1 MFVVRENTRVY
12 RCPYCSSP
20 LGRKDGGGLMP
31 GHLVICDGCAAPSAF
46 DDAGER
52 LVALDVGELTEDVR
66 EGVLGAQRAIRDRYA
81 GSGGL
86 PPGYVWRRAPVCLP
100 CWDELVPGEA
110 IAPVVPLE
118 ERRDE
123 VCVICNAVTSL
134 GIYHRML
141 RPKWEDLGFRLWAL
155 ASPSEPQSPK
165 PKAQSPEPDL
175 ISAIRQWAG
184 QELGV
189 GCASCG
195 KPFYNRDGD
204 PVCGGCRMD
213 APRKRELL
221 RKRLLETLLQRVV
234 ASLPPTVIEV
244 RNTSLLGVEFNA
256 GLYGHKR

>member
-1 MFVVRENTRVY
+1 MRENTRVY

-52 LVALDVGELTEDVR
+52 LVALDVGGLTEDVR
-66 EGVLGAQRAIRDRYA
+66 EGVLGAQRAIRERYA

-110 IAPVVPLE
+110 LAPVVPLK

-123 VCVICNAVTSL
+123 VCAICNAVTSL

-141 RPKWEDLGFRLWAL
+141 RPRVETATIVCLKKSSIGAL
-155 ASPSEPQSPK
+155 
-165 PKAQSPEPDL
+165 DFV
-175 ISAIRQWAG
+175 SAVRRWAG
-184 QELGV
+184 QDSGP

-195 KPFYNRDGD
+195 MPFYNRDGD
-204 PVCGGCRMD
+204 PVCEGCRRD
-213 APRKRELL
+213 APYKRELL